1 MLAIPMDALPAV
13 KLVGYVSYKTPWRH
27 FRRNVNEYIL
37 YFMKSGEMHIH
48 ENGVQYILKKGDSF
62 MLEPNLEHEGTAK
75 HACDYYYIHFS
86 FPAIAPVDI
95 DDLHTLARQV
105 LLEEGGNPAS
115 DEPSVCYL
123 PKYVRLASSSRLHH
137 FYHVLNEMVQL
148 YHGRSYN
155 RTLTAMRVSELFI
168 EISREYLMTALQSNH
183 SKNTKSLIKLNAL
196 LDYIHLNY
204 ARKITG
210 ADIEQSF
217 DCNFDYMNRVFSQVT
232 GHTITK
238 YINQVRI
245 NHAKELLD
253 ATHLSIGEVGYQV
266 GLEDPYYFSKV
277 FKKYVGMSPSEYKG
291 ERGMDS
297 GQ

>member
-1 MLAIPMDALPAV
+1 MLAIPMGVLPTI
-13 KLVGYVSYKTPWRH
+13 KLVGYVSYKTPWLH

-37 YFMKSGEMHIH
+37 YFMKSGEMHIQ
-48 ENGVQYILKKGDSF
+48 ENGVQYILKKGDVF

-75 HACDYYYIHFS
+75 HACDYYYIHLTH
-86 FPAIAPVDI
+86 PAIESIHI
-95 DDLHTLARQV
+95 DDLHTLARRI
-105 LLEEGGNPAS
+105 LLEESGGAVPV
-115 DEPSVCYL
+115 EPSICYL
-123 PKYVRLASSSRLHH
+123 PKYVGLAASSRLQH

-168 EISREYLMTALQSNH
+168 EISREYLMSALQSNRQ
-183 SKNTKSLIKLNAL
+183 KNTKSLITLNAL

-210 ADIEQSF
+210 TDIEQSF

-277 FKKYVGMSPSEYKG
+277 FKKYVGMSPSEYKNGQDVG
-291 ERGMDS
+291 EE
-297 GQ
+297 

>member
-1 MLAIPMDALPAV
+1 MLAIPMDTLPTI

-37 YFMKSGEMHIH
+37 YFMKSGEMHIQ

-75 HACDYYYIHFS
+75 HACDYYYIHFTHPEIQS
-86 FPAIAPVDI
+86 VEVE
-95 DDLHTLARQV
+95 DLHTLARRI
-105 LLEEGGNPAS
+105 LLEEGGGGTPI
-115 DEPSVCYL
+115 EPSICYL
-123 PKYVRLASSSRLHH
+123 PKYVRFATSSRLQH
-137 FYHVLNEMVQL
+137 FYHVLSEMVQL

-155 RTLTAMRVSELFI
+155 RTLTAMRLSELCI
-168 EISREYLMTALQSNH
+168 EISREYLMTELQSNH
-183 SKNTKSLIKLNAL
+183 QKNTKSLIKLNAL
-196 LDYIHLNY
+196 LDFIHLNY
-204 ARKITG
+204 ARKISG
-210 ADIEQSF
+210 ADIEQEF
-217 DCNFDYMNRVFSQVT
+217 ACNFDYMNRVFSQVT

-253 ATHLSIGEVGYQV
+253 ATHLSIGEVGYLV

-291 ERGMDS
+291 DLI
-297 GQ
+297 